1 MEFLECVLFHLNL
14 ISMKKPSP
22 LIVSN
27 FSSCVVILEILF
39 KKDQMERKKDFV
51 NKAWLSGK
59 II

>member
-1 MEFLECVLFHLNL
+1 MCSL
-14 ISMKKPSP
+14 SP
-22 LIVSN
+22 KSNFNEKAQPTLIVSI

-39 KKDQMERKKDFV
+39 KKNQIERKKDFV